1 MMKIILNPDKTL
13 QAIQDEFT
21 AFFPYLKIE
30 FFRTEYKASS
40 GYQDKEKLDLN
51 LSLAEVNLLI
61 ETGTLEFDNTTKVVT
76 FEKAFYDLSNIAI
89 QVFRKTN
96 SAWIQTIASDN
107 WTLADQQKEAE
118 ALLTDADKEEPIDY
132 HEQE

>member
-1 MMKIILNPDKTL
+1 MMKINLNPDKTL
-13 QAIQDEFT
+13 QAIQEEFM

-30 FFRTEYKASS
+30 FFHAEYKVSS

-51 LSLAEVNLLI
+51 LSMAEVNLLV
-61 ETGTLEFDNTTKVVT
+61 ETCTLEFDNTTKVSA
-76 FEKAFYDLSNIAI
+76 FEKEFFNLSNIAI

-96 SAWIQTIASDN
+96 SVWIQTIASDN
-107 WTLADQQKEAE
+107 WSLAEQQKEAE
-118 ALLTDADKEEPIDY
+118 ALLRDTDKEEPIDY

>member
-1 MMKIILNPDKTL
+1 MKITLNPDKTL
-13 QAIQDEFT
+13 QAIQKEFT
-21 AFFPYLKIE
+21 AIFHCLKIE
-30 FFRTEYKASS
+30 FFHAEYKMSS

-51 LSLAEVNLLI
+51 LSLAEVNLLFEACELEFEI
-61 ETGTLEFDNTTKVVT
+61 ETKVAT
-76 FEKAFYDLSNIAI
+76 FERSFFDLSNIAI

-107 WTLADQQKEAE
+107 WTLAEQQKEAE
-118 ALLTDADKEEPIDY
+118 ALLSETDKEEPIDY